1 MKFFTKKISMFVM
14 LVILAISLNSSEASI
29 SKNIRWWNNDSNKHF
44 DYRQEKIVKEKEFNS
59 INIKKQSLF
68 RNKTE
73 QNSYALGVT
82 IGKYLNHSFQ
92 EQEKINILLNRK
104 FIIQGIIDCINNKV
118 KISNKELNK
127 IITLFELEIQNA
139 TTSRIRKESIK
150 NDIAGKKYIARF
162 LKEKNVKRSKTGLL
176 YQIQKLGYGKQILN
190 KNSNVIV
197 VVNYKGKLVDGTIFD
212 NSYVRKMPLYINF
225 QQIIPGWKEALQYIR
240 KGGKIKIVIPPKL
253 GYGYNLI
260 PGIPANST
268 LIFEIELLDIKE
280 SFLKRNK

>member
-1 MKFFTKKISMFVM
+1 MKFFTKKISIFV
-14 LVILAISLNSSEASI
+14 IFIISAISLNSSAASI
-29 SKNIRWWNNDSNKHF
+29 YKNIGWLGDHHYNSVFGYEVPSVEEKRSNL
-44 DYRQEKIVKEKEFNS
+44 
-59 INIKKQSLF
+59 INIKKQNLF

-92 EQEKINILLNRK
+92 EQEKINIVLNRK

-118 KISNKELNK
+118 KISNKELK
-127 IITLFELEIQNA
+127 RIITSFELEIQNA
-139 TTSRIRKESIK
+139 TTSRIKKESIK

-176 YQIQKLGYGKQILN
+176 YQIQKLGYGKKILN
-190 KNSNVIV
+190 KYSNVIV
-197 VVNYKGKLVDGTIFD
+197 VVHYKGKLVDGTMFD
-212 NSYVRKMPLYINF
+212 SSYSRKMPLYINF

-280 SFLKRNK
+280 SFLKINK